1 MRLKGKTALI
11 TGSSSGRRAVAESFA
26 KEGASHI
33 VINYPTSEQRADADA
48 VVLSI
53 TDLGARTTAIE
64 ADVSREGAVATLV
77 SGVFD
82 FCRQLDILVN
92 NAGVA
97 HGEPVEDVATETWD
111 QVIGVHLRGTFLVT
125 RAVLPSMYQ
134 CNEGRIINTVS
145 QLAYKGAPGLAAY
158 TAAKGGILSFSRSLA
173 LEIGDRNIRVN
184 CVAPVRQRPRSLT
197 TYRRMSWTRFA
208 PAYRS
213 GISPKCTILP
223 PPTPSWRQATAI
235 ISKVN
240 ASAQTV
246 AIASSRKAGPLN
258 DHPATLASQRRGP
271 VCVCS
276 GR

>member
-11 TGSSSGRRAVAESFA
+11 TGSSSGIGRAVAESFA

-48 VVLSI
+48 VVQSI

-158 TAAKGGILSFSRSLA
+158 TAAKGASCRFPDRWHWKLA
-173 LEIGDRNIRVN
+173 IET
-184 CVAPVRQRPRSLT
+184 SE
-197 TYRRMSWTRFA
+197 S
-208 PAYRS
+208 
-213 GISPKCTILP
+213 
-223 PPTPSWRQATAI
+223 
-235 ISKVN
+235 
-240 ASAQTV
+240 
-246 AIASSRKAGPLN
+246 IASPRCDKDP
-258 DHPATLASQRRGP
+258 DP
-271 VCVCS
+271 
-276 GR
+276 